1 MKTVTKLLAML
12 LCLSLLLGLCA
23 CADPAASGAPEST
36 GPAGTTAAP
45 TQSSEDSKPADPEPA
60 TDTVITTEA
69 ESYTVLEGDTVAINA
84 AFTSSGV
91 GISLSYTSADESIA
105 TVSKYGKIKGVSAGT
120 TEITVASSD
129 GVEKTVSVTVEDK
142 VYEQV
147 VNAAIHVMYNDVE
160 KGCYNTEVGAAVAIT
175 GDGQYTVTFDCANLT
190 EATTVLGVTS
200 LGNLTSIYIKDADV
214 TSGALLK
221 SNVASCDIRWD
232 SIVVDG
238 VELTVTNTEFKTGM
252 RGTIFDT
259 TDPVNAWEG
268 SCVQE
273 VVWNEADHVVNFAQE
288 NPQIITITF
297 TVSNLVWNE

>member
-1 MKTVTKLLAML
+1 MKTISKLLAILVCVGL
-12 LCLSLLLGLCA
+12 LLSLGA
-23 CADPAASGAPEST
+23 CQETPAPGTSGA
-36 GPAGTTAAP
+36 TAAP
-45 TQSSEDSKPADPEPA
+45 TQPSETEKPTDPKPS

-69 ESYTVLEGDTVAINA
+69 ESYTVVEGDTVAINA
-84 AFTSSGV
+84 AFTSSGM

-120 TEITVASSD
+120 TEITIESSD
-129 GVEKTVSVTVEDK
+129 GVVKTVSVTVQDK
-142 VYEQV
+142 VFEHV
-147 VNAAIHVMYNDVE
+147 VNAAIHVMYNDATL
-160 KGCYNTEVGAAVAIT
+160 GCYNTEIGASVAIT
-175 GDGQYTVTFDCANLT
+175 GDGQYTVTFDCANLS
-190 EATTVLGVTS
+190 EATTVLGVNS
-200 LGNLTSIYIKDADV
+200 LSNLTSIYIKDADV

-238 VELTVTNTEFKTGM
+238 VELTITNTEFKTGM
-252 RGTIFDT
+252 RGTIFDS

-273 VVWNEADHVVNFAQE
+273 VIWNEADHVVSFAQE
-288 NPQIITITF
+288 NAQTITITF